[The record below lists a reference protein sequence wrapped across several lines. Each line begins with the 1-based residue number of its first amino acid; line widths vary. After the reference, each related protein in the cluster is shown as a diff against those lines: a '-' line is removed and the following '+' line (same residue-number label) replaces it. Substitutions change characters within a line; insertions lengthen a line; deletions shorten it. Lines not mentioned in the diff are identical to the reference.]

1 MHRILISNQ
10 YSSKHATGIGS
21 QCLLKFGSIQTTSA
35 DYLWINCRKPELVC
49 TDWVARLVYFV
60 GSMCKII
67 ETKKFLD
74 AVSYKRGSNAD
85 DLSNF
90 CMVGESYQSKHMAV
104 KLLKLYVLLPVK
116 NI

>member
-1 MHRILISNQ
+1 
-10 YSSKHATGIGS
+10 
-21 QCLLKFGSIQTTSA
+21 
-35 DYLWINCRKPELVC
+35 
-49 TDWVARLVYFV
+49 
-60 GSMCKII
+60 MCKII

-90 CMVGESYQSKHMAV
+90 CLVGESYQSKHMAV